1 MLPLIERNVVSLH
14 YFEDALKKI
23 KVSINIDYLHLFQTK
38 RKTFLDRLTSL
49 NCGFSLI
56 YCHLIPWLARA
67 APKSTGLVS
76 LSPVTHVERL
86 IFPPNSQPEL
96 IAYRPVWSLLDTFRV
111 GRCSI
116 HSARRNSLDKHRRIR
131 IAVHADLPN
140 IYHSRDR

>member
-76 LSPVTHVERL
+76 LSTVTHVERL
-86 IFPPNSQPEL
+86 IFPPNWPL
-96 IAYRPVWSLLDTFRV
+96 AAYCVSTSLVAARYIPGRSLFDTFR
-111 GRCSI
+111 
-116 HSARRNSLDKHRRIR
+116 SAEF
-131 IAVHADLPN
+131 
-140 IYHSRDR
+140 SRQTSSYPYRGTRGFTKYIPFP